1 MISQGGSFI
10 EKSGAEGKHRK
21 RPKIEQKTVKKHKL
35 SYNKKYALETLPRKI
50 EALEV
55 DIKKYQEKLAGPDFY
70 ATNPKA
76 FAKTADE
83 LKFIEAELAAAEEEW
98 LNLEILSNEI
108 DQK

>member
-1 MISQGGSFI
+1 M
-10 EKSGAEGKHRK
+10 
-21 RPKIEQKTVKKHKL
+21 
-35 SYNKKYALETLPRKI
+35 SYNKKFALEELPRKI
-50 EALEV
+50 EGLEA
-55 DIKKYQEKLAGPDFY
+55 DIKKYQEKLAGPDSY